1 MKFKQPFAIT
11 VIGALFYFSAQAV
24 AADAHQ
30 HATEAIKYAED
41 AQFHGKAGHSKAL
54 LDHAQESLTHA
65 KAAEKEFAEAHQHMT
80 ESIKHLE
87 EAIAHAKQN
96 HAEEATKHTAEA
108 LKHMKHSA
116 AE

>member
-1 MKFKQPFAIT
+1 MKLKQTLAIT
-11 VIGALFYFSAQAV
+11 VMGALFYFSSQAI
-24 AADAHQ
+24 ATDAHQ
-30 HATEAIKYAED
+30 HTTEAIKYAEN
-41 AQFHGKAGHSKAL
+41 AQIHGKAGHSKAL

-65 KAAEKEFAEAHQHMT
+65 KAAEKESAEAHQHIT

-87 EAIAHAKQN
+87 EAIAHAKQD

-108 LKHMKHSA
+108 LKHLRHSV